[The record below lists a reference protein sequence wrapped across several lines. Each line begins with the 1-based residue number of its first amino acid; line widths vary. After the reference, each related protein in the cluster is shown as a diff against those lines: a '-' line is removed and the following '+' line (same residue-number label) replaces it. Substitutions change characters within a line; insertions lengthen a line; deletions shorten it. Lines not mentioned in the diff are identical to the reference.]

1 MKNQKVLWILSIL
14 FILATFIHIGVV
26 NRKIKRLNEINQMQA
41 IQLSTLNDSVS
52 VYQNKAGELTYKL
65 SVVEVDHSNLKESL
79 AMANFDI
86 KKLRENDI
94 NWRKINNALKLELAA
109 AGHGET
115 ALTDSFYLVKTDT
128 IQYSAFTW
136 SNNFLNL
143 QGSVQDERLFFD
155 YKYKTGISIFQEQK
169 RKETVVSVMLT
180 DPNASISTANSITV
194 KHKKRI
200 WERGWLW
207 AVVGF
212 TGGVIA
218 TR

>member
-1 MKNQKVLWILSIL
+1 MNSNKLIGILSGI
-14 FILATFIHIGVV
+14 FILSMFVYIGFQH
-26 NRKIKRLNEINQMQA
+26 RKINRLQDENQLKSVE
-41 IQLSTLNDSVS
+41 LSTLKDTIA

-79 AMANFDI
+79 ALANFDI

-94 NWRKINNALKLELAA
+94 AWRKITNALKLELEAS
-109 AGHGET
+109 GHGET
-115 ALTDSFYLVKTDT
+115 GLRDSFYVMKTDT
-128 IQYSAFTW
+128 IQYSTFAW
-136 SNNFLNL
+136 SNDFLNL